1 MPKNKQKD
9 SDPSE
14 EKKVEKKKDQY
25 IYAKITDETR
35 SKIDALKE
43 EGKTISY
50 IIQSAIDIYTIYHSS
65 PREIKEFVFAHE
77 DEFGGQKELV
87 MEAIQQFIAK
97 LDRSKAS
104 DEVLWERTRLEMN
117 VMIVGKKFITQLINA
132 ADIKGFT
139 LKKPQIRNLAIDP
152 ILWYSGKP
160 IKELDLEEFLNI
172 IKKIWVVFKYFNL
185 IDIKKQDENEYYV
198 MFNHRQNKS
207 YSNFWLKIFKELF
220 KLEEFS
226 FQCTVDGEA
235 YEETLSLTIKG
246 V

>member
-1 MPKNKQKD
+1 MTKSKQKEL
-9 SDPSE
+9 DPP
-14 EKKVEKKKDQY
+14 EKKKDQF
-25 IYAKITDETR
+25 IYAKISEDTR
-35 SKIDALKE
+35 NKIDILKE

-50 IIQSAIDIYTIYHSS
+50 IVQSAIDIYTIYHSS
-65 PREIKEFVFAHE
+65 PREVKEFISAHE
-77 DEFGGQKELV
+77 EEYGGQKELV
-87 MEAIQQFIAK
+87 IEAIKQFIAK

-104 DEVLWERTRLEMN
+104 DEALWERARDEMN

-160 IKELDLEEFLNI
+160 IKELNLEEFLTI

-185 IDIKKQDENEYYV
+185 IDIKKQAENDYYV

-220 KLEEFS
+220 SLEEFS
-226 FQCTVDGEA
+226 FKCEVDGEA
-235 YEETLSLTIKG
+235 YEETLSLTIKEI
-246 V
+246 